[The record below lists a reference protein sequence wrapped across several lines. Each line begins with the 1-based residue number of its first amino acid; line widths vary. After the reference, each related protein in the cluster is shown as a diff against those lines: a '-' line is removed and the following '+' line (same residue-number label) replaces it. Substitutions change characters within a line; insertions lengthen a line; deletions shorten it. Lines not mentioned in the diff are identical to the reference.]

1 MLKHCN
7 VRGQYLLH
15 CTTVLH
21 ILTYKGSFRL
31 FEFWFCLLANIMIFV
46 LPSAIW
52 NHGCGIY
59 HQWYPRGY
67 LKPPLWDLPSVIS
80 SGIFAQVYLCDF
92 PRMNPQPVVSA
103 CNSDT
108 GCLLVVKDCVLLMLF
123 IKIKHIGIK
132 KVLQALKIIPL
143 SVSQPSVHSLL
154 VPRPQEFPG
163 TAVHILLWPHFHLNQ
178 HLTISYFYWT
188 EYLVLVSSI

>member
-46 LPSAIW
+46 LPSVIW

-67 LKPPLWDLPSVIS
+67 LKPPLWNLPSVIS
-80 SGIFAQVYLCDF
+80 SGIFAQVYLCGF

-108 GCLLVVKDCVLLMLF
+108 GCLLVLKDCVLLMLF
-123 IKIKHIGIK
+123 PFFVNYLTLLNPACICAY
-132 KVLQALKIIPL
+132 LLALL
-143 SVSQPSVHSLL
+143 SVSRLGFFFL
-154 VPRPQEFPG
+154 K
-163 TAVHILLWPHFHLNQ
+163 AVNC
-178 HLTISYFYWT
+178 Y
-188 EYLVLVSSI
+188 